1 MGYDALSFPYSAE
14 LFLYKLL
21 VKFYG
26 MRSSHLIAPPE
37 YNAMLFIKELE
48 YILYSQ

>member
-14 LFLYKLL
+14 LFLYKLS

-26 MRSSHLIAPPE
+26 MMSSHLIAPPE
-37 YNAMLFIKELE
+37 YKAVLFVKELE
-48 YILYSQ
+48 YI